1 MRLCGAQ
8 RWKVVLTQKITKCN
22 AENYYNQ
29 GNELCVLP
37 DNDDVHADN
46 GGDGYGDGDDGTE
59 NGSNQRNVLFLHC
72 VQCLFICAAFE
83 KIGTF
88 EHLNI

>member
-1 MRLCGAQ
+1 MANCETLRGEK
-8 RWKVVLTQKITKCN
+8 WKVVLTQKITKCN

-29 GNELCVLP
+29 GNELCALP

-46 GGDGYGDGDDGTE
+46 GGDGDDGTE
-59 NGSNQRNVLFLHC
+59 NGSNQRNVTVCSVFSFVKHLR
-72 VQCLFICAAFE
+72 
-83 KIGTF
+83 KW